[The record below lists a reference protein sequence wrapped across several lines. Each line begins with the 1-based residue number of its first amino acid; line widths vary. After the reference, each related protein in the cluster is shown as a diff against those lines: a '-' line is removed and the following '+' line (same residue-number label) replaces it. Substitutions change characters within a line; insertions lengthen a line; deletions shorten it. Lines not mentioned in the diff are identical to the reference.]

1 MVSNF
6 FGMNPHNARKTAAS
20 KPKSTGNSQTAVNA
34 EPKIKR
40 GRPQAKERES
50 FKNLTN

>member
-6 FGMNPHNARKTAAS
+6 FGMNPNNARKTVPT
-20 KPKSTGNSQTAVNA
+20 KPKSNGNSQTAVNA

-40 GRPQAKERES
+40 GRPQAKEKES